1 MQMQCK
7 CITDILQRKRNK
19 ERKESFPHTP
29 FKEKEINKE
38 KEALLFTRARARR
51 FLGFSVKIEAKW
63 KE

>member
-38 KEALLFTRARARR
+38 KEAPFLRVRARR